1 MNPVAEGRL
10 DPSSPGGRPVLW
22 AATGRS
28 GGVSTGSFTS
38 LNLAGHVGDDPDRVA
53 SNLAAVSSLL
63 GGVPLA
69 VLDAC
74 HGGSVSVVS
83 AGGVYSGVDALVS
96 VTPGLGLVALAADCV
111 PIALADRQGTVIAA
125 VHCGWKGLGAG
136 VVSAAISVMRAHGA
150 RGIRAVVGPSI
161 CAACYPVPLERVS
174 ELRSSVH
181 PVVAAASIPTGVS
194 PRINVSGGVVAQ
206 LSLLGVTA
214 TVVPG
219 CTAELDSLFS
229 YRRDGV
235 TGRQGIAVRM

>member
-10 DPSSPGGRPVLW
+10 DPSSPGGRPVFW

-28 GGVSTGSFTS
+28 GGVSTGPFSS
-38 LNLAGHVGDDPDRVA
+38 LNLAGHVGDDPDCVA
-53 SNLAAVSSLL
+53 ANFAALSSGF
-63 GGVPLA
+63 GGVGLA

-74 HGGSVSVVS
+74 HGGDVAVVD
-83 AGGVYSGVDALVS
+83 APGVYSGVDALVS
-96 VTPGLGLVALAADCV
+96 VTPGLALVALAADCV

-136 VVSAAISVMRAHGA
+136 VVSAAVSVMRAHGA

-161 CAACYPVPLERVS
+161 CAACYPVPLERVAA
-174 ELRSSVH
+174 LRSSVH
-181 PVVAAASIPTGVS
+181 PVVAAAAIPTGVS
-194 PRINVSGGVVAQ
+194 PRINVAGGVVAQ
-206 LSLLGVTA
+206 LSLLGVPA
-214 TVVPG
+214 SVVPG

>member
-10 DPSSPGGRPVLW
+10 DPSSPGGRPVFW

-28 GGVSTGSFTS
+28 GGVSLEPYSS
-38 LNLAGHVGDDPDRVA
+38 LNLAGHVGDDPACVA
-53 SNLAAVSSLL
+53 SNLGAVSALM
-63 GGVPLA
+63 GGVGLA

-74 HGGSVSVVS
+74 HGGEVAVVDS
-83 AGGVYSGVDALVS
+83 AGVYSGVDALVS
-96 VTPGLGLVALAADCV
+96 VTPGLGLLALAADCV
-111 PIALADRQGTVIAA
+111 PLVLCDRQGTVIAA

-136 VVSAAISVMRAHGA
+136 IVSAAVSVMRAHGA

-161 CAACYPVPLERVS
+161 CASCYPVPLERVS
-174 ELRSSVH
+174 LLRSSVH
-181 PVVAAASIPTGVS
+181 PVVAAAAIPTGVS
-194 PRINVSGGVVAQ
+194 PRINVAGGVLAQ
-206 LSLLGVTA
+206 LSLLGVSFS
-214 TVVPG
+214 VVPG

>member
-10 DPSSPGGRPVLW
+10 DPSSPGGRPVFW

-28 GGVSTGSFTS
+28 GGFSSEPFSS
-38 LNLAGHVGDDPDRVA
+38 LNLAGHVGDDPACVA
-53 SNLAAVSSLL
+53 ANLSAVSSLL
-63 GGVPLA
+63 GGVGLA

-74 HGGSVSVVS
+74 HGGEVAVVDS
-83 AGGVYSGVDALVS
+83 PGVYSGVDALVT
-96 VTPGLGLVALAADCV
+96 VTPGLALVALAADCV
-111 PIALADRQGTVIAA
+111 PVALADRQGTVIAA

-136 VVSAAISVMRAHGA
+136 IVSAAVGVMRAHGA

-161 CAACYPVPLERVS
+161 CASCYPVPLERVS
-174 ELRSSVH
+174 LLRSAVH

-206 LSLLGVTA
+206 LSLLGIPA
-214 TVVPG
+214 SVVPG